1 MQMHFYSIL
10 SSKFIG
16 RSCTVGLYV
25 IDTMEQ
31 VPIGQNHV
39 VDMDLLEQKWTKCG
53 YLLFYY
59 EGLTNTNEKVSMYFI
74 MVSTPLPST
83 HWFQLIEN
91 NDHLDNTLELYA
103 KPFLFLLKKR
113 FTQRLSTR
121 KIIKEYKQ
129 EAKRRA
135 ANSMK
140 ECEEE
145 ILLTMLERVMPI
157 KKGEEIYWFRDY
169 EQALLEVAME
179 ETKEALEYKFR
190 PGNEGF
196 DAAKESFMELLNKQS
211 C

>member
-1 MQMHFYSIL
+1 MN
-10 SSKFIG
+10 
-16 RSCTVGLYV
+16 LYV
-25 IDTMEQ
+25 VDLMEQ
-31 VPIGQNHV
+31 VLIGQNHV
-39 VDMDLLEQKWTKCG
+39 VDIDVLEQKWTKCG
-53 YLLFYY
+53 YLLFSY
-59 EGLTNTNEKVSMYFI
+59 EGLTDTKKETLYFVMVSMP
-74 MVSTPLPST
+74 TPPSA

-91 NDHLDNTLELYA
+91 NDYLDSTLEPYA

-113 FTQRLSTR
+113 FRQRLSTR

-135 ANSMK
+135 TNSMK

-145 ILLTMLERVMPI
+145 ILLTMLERVMPM

-169 EQALLEVAME
+169 EQALLEKAIE

-196 DAAKESFMELLNKQS
+196 DAAKESFMDILQKQS